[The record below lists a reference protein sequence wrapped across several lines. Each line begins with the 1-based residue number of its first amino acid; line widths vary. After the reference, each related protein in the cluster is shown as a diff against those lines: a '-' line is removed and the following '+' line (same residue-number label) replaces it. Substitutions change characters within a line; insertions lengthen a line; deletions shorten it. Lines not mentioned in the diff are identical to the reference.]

1 MLWLVH
7 WALVAV
13 DGCMGWGR
21 AGQLTQ
27 TEVSQ
32 GIFYYELEVRKEQVM
47 QIYKRKHETEKKEI
61 RGK

>member
-1 MLWLVH
+1 
-7 WALVAV
+7 
-13 DGCMGWGR
+13 MGAWVG

-47 QIYKRKHETEKKEI
+47 QIYKRKQCRDCKEGNKRKI
-61 RGK
+61 DIKVNRNRFGDF